1 MRDVRFRP
9 DRGFAQP
16 LLRHLPPLSAGAG
29 YVGYCMSLCRKV
41 ELCSLLLVLAWGVR
55 AEQTAVGLDP
65 GVQMMN
71 EAQRQAV
78 QLLTLPDE
86 DYFAFDQ
93 ARTRAAQL
101 QLANLFKISS
111 RPAPTA
117 SPSDIPMFVALG
129 APRQLDVA
137 RHGELPVLIA
147 LRYTGQREWEAH
159 YKQNIW
165 LLVTDLESGA
175 THIGYLFHADKRE
188 RTPQPSRSGTPPDP
202 INARGVRTS
211 LQRIDLRRA
220 IARDWQPGRFAVT
233 VIFYDWKSNTAVVE
247 LQGVG
252 NVAKPLPIGQSSS
265 FLTAIDSSLA
275 PATTDGA
282 TFTLQSG
289 AGQASAVN
297 LAFDLPRDNQLLLID
312 REKRTPLLKAT
323 LLLLQLDDKWPV
335 QIDLLMPVSL
345 LKSASGE
352 SRLQGAVQFDL
363 RAATERTLT
372 GAYQAYLLAGDRVIG
387 PWSLLLD

>member
-1 MRDVRFRP
+1 
-9 DRGFAQP
+9 
-16 LLRHLPPLSAGAG
+16 
-29 YVGYCMSLCRKV
+29 
-41 ELCSLLLVLAWGVR
+41 
-55 AEQTAVGLDP
+55 
-65 GVQMMN
+65 MMN

-101 QLANLFKISS
+101 QLANLFKVGP

-117 SPSDIPMFVALG
+117 PPLDTPVFVALG

-137 RHGELPVLIA
+137 RHSELPVLIA

-175 THIGYLFHADKRE
+175 THIGYLFRADKRE

-220 IARDWQPGRFAVT
+220 IARDWRPGQFAVT

-247 LQGVG
+247 LQGEG
-252 NVAKPLPIGQSSS
+252 NAVKPLPIGQPSS
-265 FLTAIDSSLA
+265 FLTTIDSSLA
-275 PATTDGA
+275 PAMIDSA
-282 TFTLQSG
+282 SFALQSG
-289 AGQASAVN
+289 AGRSSTVT
-297 LAFDLPRDNQLLLID
+297 LAFDLPRDHQLLLID

-323 LLLLQLDDKWPV
+323 LLLLQLDDRWPV
-335 QIDLLMPVSL
+335 QIDLLAPVNL
-345 LKSASGE
+345 LKPANGE
-352 SRLQGAVQFDL
+352 SRLRGAVQFDL
-363 RAATERTLT
+363 RAATERVLT
-372 GAYQAYLLAGDRVIG
+372 GAYQVYLLAGDQVIG
-387 PWSLLLD
+387 PWPLLLDF

>member
-1 MRDVRFRP
+1 
-9 DRGFAQP
+9 
-16 LLRHLPPLSAGAG
+16 
-29 YVGYCMSLCRKV
+29 MSLHRKI
-41 ELCSLLLVLAWGVR
+41 ELCSLLLVLAWGVH
-55 AEQTAVGLDP
+55 AEQTAVGSDP
-65 GVQMMN
+65 GVHMMN

-101 QLANLFKISS
+101 QLANLFKVGP
-111 RPAPTA
+111 RPAPTTPPLDA
-117 SPSDIPMFVALG
+117 PVFVALG
-129 APRQLDVA
+129 APRQLDFA
-137 RHGELPVLIA
+137 RHSELPVLIA

-175 THIGYLFHADKRE
+175 THIGYLFRADKRE

-233 VIFYDWKSNTAVVE
+233 VIFYDWKSNTVVVE

-252 NVAKPLPIGQSSS
+252 NVAKPLPIGQPSS
-265 FLTAIDSSLA
+265 FLTTIDSSLA
-275 PATTDGA
+275 PAMADGA
-282 TFTLQSG
+282 AFALQSG
-289 AGQASAVN
+289 AGRSSTATLAV
-297 LAFDLPRDNQLLLID
+297 DLPRDNQLLLID
-312 REKRTPLLKAT
+312 REKRTPLLKTT
-323 LLLLQLDDKWPV
+323 LLLLQLDDRWPLL
-335 QIDLLMPVSL
+335 IDVLTPVNL
-345 LKSASGE
+345 LKSPGGE
-352 SRLQGAVQFDL
+352 SRLQGAVQLDL
-363 RAATERTLT
+363 RTATERTLT
-372 GAYQAYLLAGDRVIG
+372 GAYQVYLLAGDRVIG
-387 PWSLLLD
+387 PQSIFLE